1 MQTSCIARALT
12 RDCPARLLKSCAVGH
27 APALAFKYKYSCGS
41 LFHSDFLGIAKKK
54 MGNGGRVGIAFAFC
68 AYFFPVISKK
78 TALNPIGPLLLG
90 KCQER

>member
-54 MGNGGRVGIAFAFC
+54 WGMEEGLGSLLHFVLI
-68 AYFFPVISKK
+68 FF
-78 TALNPIGPLLLG
+78 LLFLRR
-90 KCQER
+90 QH